1 MGEGTF
7 LQPGDQYRF
16 TRAGDRDREP
26 GMAGKPISEIA
37 LDNAGKLRK
46 AMRDAGS
53 GPAQVARLNLR
64 GVSALNHNERR
75 RARVVPGTL
84 HPRSA

>member
-1 MGEGTF
+1 
-7 LQPGDQYRF
+7 
-16 TRAGDRDREP
+16 
-26 GMAGKPISEIA
+26 MAGKPISEIA

>member
-1 MGEGTF
+1 
-7 LQPGDQYRF
+7 
-16 TRAGDRDREP
+16 
-26 GMAGKPISEIA
+26 